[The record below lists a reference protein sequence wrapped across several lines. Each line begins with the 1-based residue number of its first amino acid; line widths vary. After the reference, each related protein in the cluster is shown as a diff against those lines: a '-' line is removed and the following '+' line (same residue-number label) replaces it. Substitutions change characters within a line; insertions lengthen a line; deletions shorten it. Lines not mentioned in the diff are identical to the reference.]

1 MSHRLLA
8 AALASLI
15 CLSAVGTGVVGLV
28 GVAAADEDPRFEATV
43 PEPVLEPGTTQ
54 ELTVELTN
62 DAADYD
68 DSVERAIDAN
78 ATVEDTAGIDVLSGA
93 RELGTVGDG
102 ETRTVTVRVD
112 VAADVAGGTH
122 EVPITVAYRDPD
134 DRDEVVTTTVTAT
147 VRVQERARFV
157 VESVE
162 SAAPVGG
169 SGTVSVTVRNAGE
182 RAATD
187 AVVRFESGNADLTF
201 GGSATARRFAGEV
214 APNETRTVEVDTSF
228 ASSAKTREY
237 AVDATVEYETA
248 DGASASSRRL
258 SFGVT
263 PAAEQTFAVGN
274 LESTL
279 RVGEEGEV
287 RGTVTNTGD
296 RTATNAVVVFETE
309 NPNVSPLEPE
319 LAVGSLEPGESTEF
333 AFDAEVSD
341 AAEAGL
347 RQFTLRVRY
356 RDGEGTRRTGDAL
369 DAPASVAESRDEF
382 AVGVAEGRFAVGE
395 GGTLV
400 LSVTNEREEAV
411 SDVSAK
417 LFLDAPLSS
426 GDDEG
431 FIDEL
436 APGETAEVT
445 FDLSVTGSA
454 IAGKTYPADVDFRYE
469 TADGDTLLS
478 DTYRVPVTTTESED
492 DGLSLGVVGIGIAV
506 VVGLVGA
513 VYVRRNR

>member
-8 AALASLI
+8 SVLTAAI
-15 CLSAVGTGVVGLV
+15 CLSAVATGAVGLV
-28 GVAAADEDPRFEATV
+28 GVASAAEDPRFEASV

-68 DSVERAIDAN
+68 DEAERALDAN
-78 ATVEDTAGIDVLSGA
+78 ATVAGASGIEVLSGS
-93 RELGTVGDG
+93 RELGTVGDE

-112 VAADVAGGTH
+112 VPADIAGGTH
-122 EVPITVAYRDPD
+122 EIPITVAYRDVD

-157 VESVE
+157 VDSVE
-162 SAAPVGG
+162 SAAPVG
-169 SGTVSVTVRNAGE
+169 STGTVAVTFRNAGQQP
-182 RAATD
+182 ATD
-187 AVVRFESGNADLTF
+187 AVVQFESGNAGLTF
-201 GGSATARRFAGEV
+201 DESATARRFVGDL
-214 APNETRTVEVDTSF
+214 APNESRTVEVDASF

-237 AVDATVEYETA
+237 AVDATVEYEDAGGTDA
-248 DGASASSRRL
+248 TSRRL

-263 PAAEQTFAVGN
+263 PTPEQTFAVGD

-279 RVGEEGEV
+279 RVGEEGEL

-296 RTATNAVVVFETE
+296 RPVTNAVVLFETE

-319 LAVGSLEPGESTEF
+319 LAVGSLAPDESAEF
-333 AFDAEVSD
+333 AFDIEVSD
-341 AAEAGL
+341 AAVAGL
-347 RQFTLRVRY
+347 RQFTLRVQY
-356 RDGEGTRRTGDAL
+356 RDDGGTRRTGDDL
-369 DAPASVAESRDEF
+369 DAPVSVAEPRDEF
-382 AVGVAEGRFAVGE
+382 GVEVTDGRFAVGE

-400 LSVTNEREEAV
+400 LSVTNRREEAV

-426 GDDEG
+426 TDDEG
-431 FIDEL
+431 FVDEL

-445 FDLSVTGSA
+445 FDLSVAGSA
-454 IAGKTYPADVDFRYE
+454 IVGKTYPADVDFRYE

-478 DTYRVPVTTTESED
+478 DTYRVPVTTTESD
-492 DGLSLGVVGIGIAV
+492 GDGLSLGVIGVGAVV
-506 VVGLVGA
+506 VVGLLGA